1 MPTQVNSMSIV
12 PSRLIV
18 LTGVTR
24 GLGRALTDQFIEL
37 GHVVL
42 GCGRTP
48 KAVDELQRTYVAP
61 HHFDTVDVADAD
73 QVQAWAADLIGQFG
87 PPDLL
92 VNNAAIINTDAPLW
106 EVPRE
111 AFDRLIDINIKGV
124 ANVLRSFLP
133 AMVARNKGVVVNF
146 SSGWGRS
153 SAPGVAPYCASK
165 FAIEGLTRAL
175 AQELPAGMAAVPLN
189 PGIIDTE
196 MLRSTFGDS
205 ASSYPSAKE
214 WAMRAAPFLLQ
225 LGPRD
230 NGKSLSVG

>member
-1 MPTQVNSMSIV
+1 
-12 PSRLIV
+12 
-18 LTGVTR
+18 
-24 GLGRALTDQFIEL
+24 
-37 GHVVL
+37 VL

-48 KAVDELQRTYVAP
+48 KAVDELQGTYVAP
-61 HHFDTVDVADAD
+61 HHFATVDVVDAGK
-73 QVQAWAADLIGQFG
+73 VQAWAAKLTHEYG

-92 VNNAAIINTDAPLW
+92 LNNAAIINSNASLW

-111 AFDRLIDINIKGV
+111 AFDHLIDVNIKGV

-133 AMVARNKGVVVNF
+133 AMVARRHGVVVNF

-153 SAPGVAPYCASK
+153 TAPGVAPYCASK

-189 PGIIDTE
+189 PGIIDTD
-196 MLRSTFGDS
+196 MLRSTFGES
-205 ASSYPSAKE
+205 ASSYPSAKD
-214 WAMRAAPFLLQ
+214 WATRAAPYLLQ

-230 NGKSLSVG
+230 NGKPLSIA